1 MKRFYKTTYILE
13 VLSAGPISED
23 MPLVDVL
30 GEAEYGSFSAD
41 MKSFECVEVD
51 GKTMA
56 QLLIGQRSDPEFLDL
71 DMNGN
76 RTDLIYDY
84 EESSGNTVQDGKIF
98 DSSGKYICD
107 YSDDLA
113 EEYLSNNNG
122 EE

>member
-1 MKRFYKTTYILE
+1 
-13 VLSAGPISED
+13 
-23 MPLVDVL
+23 
-30 GEAEYGSFSAD
+30 
-41 MKSFECVEVD
+41 
-51 GKTMA
+51 
-56 QLLIGQRSDPEFLDL
+56 
-71 DMNGN
+71 MNGN

-84 EESSGNTVQDGKIF
+84 EDASGNKVQDGKIF